1 MIVIGIDN
9 TGLFDGQTQAARI
22 AEGMFD
28 DDFESC
34 IDKSDSEIDDDLKT
48 WSNLTISHGQ
58 IRLQPVQKKRIKAFT
73 QWVKDKLRQDI
84 DPTIEAFDI
93 NNTQELIRRSKAH
106 AAFIEKSKT
115 LSDVAKPDTFTE
127 KTNWMDWKPTFL
139 NYLKHIPGRRGI
151 PLSYVVRP
159 QGYTAVQGDMLDEYV
174 QNAPHTGDAFNTDA
188 SEVHTYIAKFVKG
201 NSTAESVIISHG
213 KMNNGQADMEALV
226 DHYEGTG
233 INAMIVSE
241 AEKDIDS
248 LHYTGEKRPYMWWEK
263 FELRLTKAFATIDKE
278 EGRVVYSDR
287 QKLRLLQKKVNAD
300 FLQNTRDYINGEMN
314 KTPMVY
320 TYGEAI
326 SSYKSK
332 VNQKYPPQI
341 NNNNKNRNIN
351 QTTTRDRDGGRGRG
365 YRGGGRGRHGNAG
378 RGRQGGNNTRGKRG
392 HPDAKWVKGIDGRQ
406 IEVHPSYDF
415 PNHIWNN
422 LPRQEQDKVRE
433 SRAKHKSNKR
443 ITSAVGTMINESNLD
458 AQSIIS
464 TITEAARTRN
474 VSQATIDPGDG
485 NNNGSND
492 SNSSHNR
499 STIMGGRNEQT
510 DLRTRNRN
518 IRAMATKRVIGS
530 FDSAPKFSE
539 PKEGVCANNESDTN
553 ADTCCLGT
561 NFKVLSYTNK
571 TADVYPS
578 WSER

>member
-1 MIVIGIDN
+1 
-9 TGLFDGQTQAARI
+9 
-22 AEGMFD
+22 
-28 DDFESC
+28 
-34 IDKSDSEIDDDLKT
+34 
-48 WSNLTISHGQ
+48 
-58 IRLQPVQKKRIKAFT
+58 
-73 QWVKDKLRQDI
+73 
-84 DPTIEAFDI
+84 
-93 NNTQELIRRSKAH
+93 
-106 AAFIEKSKT
+106 
-115 LSDVAKPDTFTE
+115 
-127 KTNWMDWKPTFL
+127 
-139 NYLKHIPGRRGI
+139 
-151 PLSYVVRP
+151 
-159 QGYTAVQGDMLDEYV
+159 
-174 QNAPHTGDAFNTDA
+174 
-188 SEVHTYIAKFVKG
+188 
-201 NSTAESVIISHG
+201 
-213 KMNNGQADMEALV
+213 
-226 DHYEGTG
+226 
-233 INAMIVSE
+233 
-241 AEKDIDS
+241 
-248 LHYTGEKRPYMWWEK
+248 
-263 FELRLTKAFATIDKE
+263 
-278 EGRVVYSDR
+278 
-287 QKLRLLQKKVNAD
+287 
-300 FLQNTRDYINGEMN
+300 MN

-365 YRGGGRGRHGNAG
+365 YRGGGRGCHGNAG
-378 RGRQGGNNTRGKRG
+378 RGRQGVNNTRGKRG

-571 TADVYPS
+571 TADVYPYDS
-578 WSER
+578 TYKPIANVPIVTGATAYTDPESGKTYILVFNESLYYGTRLPHSLFNPNQIRQNGIDLWDNPYDKSHELSIDITDDLTVQLKMHGTKLVFQSRVPTVEELDTCPHIQMTSDRDWEPTSVQLGKVNMQCHNGGK